1 MKRRIV
7 AVLCAVSMV
16 AAITAGC
23 GNKEAQD
30 TGKTETTDDAGS
42 QGEEDD
48 SQGEESGGNPGV
60 FVQAVNYMPTSLQPS
75 TASDDQT
82 TVTRPIYDSLFSETK
97 DGREYYL
104 ADSLEISEDGK
115 TYTLHFNDKATWS
128 DGEPI
133 GADDFLFTV
142 EYSALGSGGRS
153 SVKTVNNKEVTLT
166 KKDDKTMEF
175 VLPEPFATY
184 SMALARMTLLPAHVF
199 DNDPSKVD
207 DSGYFNST
215 DMVTSGAY
223 TVAEINE
230 DSIVYEAR
238 ENYYRGTP
246 SVKQVIMKTIGSG
259 STKQIA
265 FENNEINYLRI
276 TTADEVEK
284 YKEQSDKYNMYTIS
298 EARLNYLQVNPYGPT
313 KLSEDARKAI
323 FLALNQDEI
332 LEAAYGSDEL
342 VSPANSV
349 LTPDQSL
356 YDPDCKGFEQDLE
369 EAKKL
374 AESSGLTDK
383 PLVYI
388 YNADRPNMEEVAVVI
403 QQQLAAIGVQ
413 VNVEGVESSAFFQ
426 RFFAMLYKSGQEN
439 TWDLGTNGWDSE
451 RGPHL
456 GQSYTYLNNSSD
468 AWGWSDEIKKLAI
481 KVNSAASEDEAKE
494 AAKELQTKAN
504 GEYWEYPLTYT
515 NYIMVS
521 QKYVTGLDGSSIIPE
536 FNDYLPIEVK

>member
-7 AVLCAVSMV
+7 AVLCAVSM
-16 AAITAGC
+16 AAAMAAGC
-23 GNKEAQD
+23 GNKETQD
-30 TGKTETTDDAGS
+30 AGKTETEAGS
-42 QGEEDD
+42 QGDGTD
-48 SQGEESGGNPGV
+48 AKGEESGGNPGV

-133 GADDFLFTV
+133 GADDFLFSV
-142 EYSALGSGGRS
+142 AYGALSSGGRS

-166 KKDDKTMEF
+166 KKDDKTIEF

-238 ENYYRGTP
+238 DDYYRGTP
-246 SVKQVIMKTIGSG
+246 SVKKVIMKTIGSG

-298 EARLNYLQVNPYGPT
+298 EARLNYLQVNPYGPA
-313 KLSEDARKAI
+313 KLPENARKAI
-323 FLALNQDEI
+323 FLALDQDEI

-403 QQQLAAIGVQ
+403 QQQLAAIGVK

-481 KVNSAASEDEAKE
+481 KVNSAASEEEAKE

>member
-7 AVLCAVSMV
+7 AVLCAVSM
-16 AAITAGC
+16 AAVMAAGC
-23 GNKEAQD
+23 GNKETQD
-30 TGKTETTDDAGS
+30 AGKTETEVGS
-42 QGEEDD
+42 QGDGTD
-48 SQGEESGGNPGV
+48 AKGEESGGNPGV

-133 GADDFLFTV
+133 GADDFLFSV
-142 EYSALGSGGRS
+142 AYGALSSGGRS

-166 KKDDKTMEF
+166 KKDDKTIEF

-238 ENYYRGTP
+238 DDYYRGTP

-298 EARLNYLQVNPYGPT
+298 EARLNYLQVNPYGPA
-313 KLSEDARKAI
+313 KLPEDARKAI
-323 FLALNQDEI
+323 FLALDQDEI

-403 QQQLAAIGVQ
+403 QQQLAAIGVK

-481 KVNSAASEDEAKE
+481 KVNSAASEEEAKE

>member
-16 AAITAGC
+16 AAMTAGC

-30 TGKTETTDDAGS
+30 AGKTETTEGTDS
-42 QGEEDD
+42 QGKEED

-60 FVQAVNYMPTSLQPS
+60 FVQAVNYMPASLQPS

-115 TYTLHFNDKATWS
+115 TYTMHFNDKATWS
-128 DGEPI
+128 DGESI

-142 EYSALGSGGRS
+142 EYSALSSGGRS

-184 SMALARMTLLPAHVF
+184 SMALARLTLLPAHVF

-238 ENYYRGTP
+238 EDYYRGTP

-481 KVNSAASEDEAKE
+481 KVNSAASGDEAKE

>member
-16 AAITAGC
+16 AAMTAGC

-30 TGKTETTDDAGS
+30 TGKTETAEGTDS
-42 QGEEDD
+42 QGKEED

-60 FVQAVNYMPTSLQPS
+60 FVQAVNYMPASLQPS

-115 TYTLHFNDKATWS
+115 TYTMHFNDKATWS
-128 DGEPI
+128 DGESI

-142 EYSALGSGGRS
+142 EYSALSSGGRS

-184 SMALARMTLLPAHVF
+184 SMALARLTLLPAHVF

-238 ENYYRGTP
+238 EDYYRGTP

-481 KVNSAASEDEAKE
+481 KVNSAASGDEAKE

-536 FNDYLPIEVK
+536 FNDYLSIEVK

>member
-7 AVLCAVSMV
+7 AVLCAVSM
-16 AAITAGC
+16 AAALAAGC
-23 GNKEAQD
+23 GDKEAND
-30 TGKTETTDDAGS
+30 TKKTETTEGS
-42 QGEEDD
+42 G

-82 TVTRPIYDSLFSETK
+82 TVTRPIYDSLFAETR

-133 GADDFLFTV
+133 GADDFLFSV
-142 EYSALGSGGRS
+142 EYGALSSGGRS

-166 KKDDKTMEF
+166 KKDDKTIEF
-175 VLPEPFATY
+175 VLPEPFGTY
-184 SMALARMTLLPAHVF
+184 TMALARMTLLPAHVF

-207 DSGYFNST
+207 DSGYFNSA

-223 TVAEINE
+223 TVKEINE

-238 ENYYRGTP
+238 DDYYRGAP
-246 SVKQVIMKTIGSG
+246 SVKQVIMKTIGQG

-284 YKEQSDKYNMYTIS
+284 YKGQSDKYNMYTVS
-298 EARLNYLQVNPYGPT
+298 EARLNYLQVNPYGPAD
-313 KLSEDARKAI
+313 LSENARKAI
-323 FLALNQDEI
+323 FLALDQDEI

-403 QQQLAAIGVQ
+403 QQQLAAIGVE

-468 AWGWSDEIKKLAI
+468 AWGWSEEIKQLAV
-481 KVNSAASEDEAKE
+481 KVNSAATEDDAKA

-504 GEYWEYPLTYT
+504 EEYWEYPLTYT
-515 NYIMVS
+515 NYIMIS

>member
-7 AVLCAVSMV
+7 AVLCAVSM
-16 AAITAGC
+16 AAALAAGC
-23 GNKEAQD
+23 GDKEAND
-30 TGKTETTDDAGS
+30 TKKTETTEGS
-42 QGEEDD
+42 G

-82 TVTRPIYDSLFSETK
+82 TVTRPIYDSLFAETR

-133 GADDFLFTV
+133 GADDFLFSV
-142 EYSALGSGGRS
+142 EYGALSSGGRS

-166 KKDDKTMEF
+166 KKDDKTIEF
-175 VLPEPFATY
+175 VLPEPFGTY
-184 SMALARMTLLPAHVF
+184 TMALARMTLLPAHVF

-207 DSGYFNST
+207 DSGYFNSA

-223 TVAEINE
+223 TVKEINE

-238 ENYYRGTP
+238 DDYYRGTP
-246 SVKQVIMKTIGSG
+246 SVKQVIMKTIGQG

-284 YKEQSDKYNMYTIS
+284 YKGQSDKYNMYTVS
-298 EARLNYLQVNPYGPT
+298 EARLNYLQVNPYGPAD
-313 KLSEDARKAI
+313 LSENARKAI
-323 FLALNQDEI
+323 FLALDQDEI

-403 QQQLAAIGVQ
+403 QQQLAAIGVE

-468 AWGWSDEIKKLAI
+468 AWGWSEEIKQLAV
-481 KVNSAASEDEAKE
+481 KVNSAATEDDAKA

-504 GEYWEYPLTYT
+504 EEYWEYPLTYT
-515 NYIMVS
+515 NYIMIS

>member
-7 AVLCAVSMV
+7 AVLCAVSM
-16 AAITAGC
+16 AAALAAGC
-23 GNKEAQD
+23 GDKEAND
-30 TGKTETTDDAGS
+30 TKKTETTEGS
-42 QGEEDD
+42 G

-82 TVTRPIYDSLFSETK
+82 TVTRPIYDSLFAETR

-133 GADDFLFTV
+133 GADDFLFSV
-142 EYSALGSGGRS
+142 EYGALSSGGRS

-166 KKDDKTMEF
+166 KKDDKTIEF
-175 VLPEPFATY
+175 VLPEPFGTY
-184 SMALARMTLLPAHVF
+184 TMALARMTLLPAHVF

-207 DSGYFNST
+207 DSGYFNSA

-223 TVAEINE
+223 TVKEINE

-238 ENYYRGTP
+238 DDYYRGTP
-246 SVKQVIMKTIGSG
+246 SVKQVIMKTIGQG

-284 YKEQSDKYNMYTIS
+284 YKGQSDKYNMYTVS
-298 EARLNYLQVNPYGPT
+298 EARLNYLQVNPYGPAD
-313 KLSEDARKAI
+313 LSENARKAI
-323 FLALNQDEI
+323 FLALDQDEI

-403 QQQLAAIGVQ
+403 QQQLAAIGVE

-468 AWGWSDEIKKLAI
+468 AWGWSEEIKQLAV
-481 KVNSAASEDEAKE
+481 KVNSAATEDDAKA

-504 GEYWEYPLTYT
+504 EEYWEYPLTYT
-515 NYIMVS
+515 NYIMIS
-521 QKYVTGLDGSSIIPE
+521 QKDVTGLDGSSIIPE
-536 FNDYLPIEVK
+536 FNDYLPSEVK

>member
-7 AVLCAVSMV
+7 AVLCAVSM
-16 AAITAGC
+16 AAALAAGC
-23 GNKEAQD
+23 GDKEAND
-30 TGKTETTDDAGS
+30 TKKTETTEGS
-42 QGEEDD
+42 G

-60 FVQAVNYMPTSLQPS
+60 FVQAGNYMPTSLQPS

-82 TVTRPIYDSLFSETK
+82 TVTRPIYDSLFAETR

-133 GADDFLFTV
+133 GADDFLFSV
-142 EYSALGSGGRS
+142 EYGALSSGGRS

-166 KKDDKTMEF
+166 KKDDKTIEF
-175 VLPEPFATY
+175 VLPEPFGTY
-184 SMALARMTLLPAHVF
+184 TMALARMTLLPAHVF

-207 DSGYFNST
+207 DSGYFNSA

-223 TVAEINE
+223 TVKEINE

-238 ENYYRGTP
+238 DDYYRGTP
-246 SVKQVIMKTIGSG
+246 SVKQVIMKTIGQG

-284 YKEQSDKYNMYTIS
+284 YKGQSDKYNMYTVS
-298 EARLNYLQVNPYGPT
+298 EARLNYLQVNPYGPAD
-313 KLSEDARKAI
+313 LSEDARKAI
-323 FLALNQDEI
+323 FLALDQDEI

-403 QQQLAAIGVQ
+403 QQQLAAIGVE

-468 AWGWSDEIKKLAI
+468 AWGWSEEIKQLAV
-481 KVNSAASEDEAKE
+481 KVNSAASEDDAKA

-504 GEYWEYPLTYT
+504 EEYWEYPLTYT
-515 NYIMVS
+515 NYIMIS

>member
-7 AVLCAVSMV
+7 AVLCAVSM
-16 AAITAGC
+16 AAAMAAGC
-23 GNKEAQD
+23 GNKETQD
-30 TGKTETTDDAGS
+30 AGKTETEAGS
-42 QGEEDD
+42 QGDGTD
-48 SQGEESGGNPGV
+48 AKGEESGGNPGV

-104 ADSLEISEDGK
+104 ADSLGISEDGK

-133 GADDFLFTV
+133 GADDFLFSV
-142 EYSALGSGGRS
+142 AYGALSSGGRS

-166 KKDDKTMEF
+166 KKDDKTIEF

-238 ENYYRGTP
+238 DDYYRGTP
-246 SVKQVIMKTIGSG
+246 SVKKVIMKTIGSG

-298 EARLNYLQVNPYGPT
+298 EARLNYLQVNPYGPA
-313 KLSEDARKAI
+313 KLPEDARKAI
-323 FLALNQDEI
+323 FLALDQDEI

-403 QQQLAAIGVQ
+403 QQQLAAIGVK

-481 KVNSAASEDEAKE
+481 KVNSAASEEEAKE

>member
-7 AVLCAVSMV
+7 AVLCAVSM
-16 AAITAGC
+16 AAAMAAGC
-23 GNKEAQD
+23 GNKETQD
-30 TGKTETTDDAGS
+30 AGKTETEAGS
-42 QGEEDD
+42 QGDGTD
-48 SQGEESGGNPGV
+48 AKGEESGGNPGV

-133 GADDFLFTV
+133 GADDFLFSV
-142 EYSALGSGGRS
+142 AYGALSSGGRS

-166 KKDDKTMEF
+166 KKDDKTIEF

-184 SMALARMTLLPAHVF
+184 SMALARMTLLPAHIF

-238 ENYYRGTP
+238 DDYYRGTP
-246 SVKQVIMKTIGSG
+246 SVKKVIMKTIGSG

-298 EARLNYLQVNPYGPT
+298 EARLNYLQVNPYGPA
-313 KLSEDARKAI
+313 KLPEDARKAI
-323 FLALNQDEI
+323 FLALDQDEI

-403 QQQLAAIGVQ
+403 QQQLAAIGVK

-481 KVNSAASEDEAKE
+481 KVNSAASEEEAKE

>member
-7 AVLCAVSMV
+7 AVLCAVSM
-16 AAITAGC
+16 AAALAAGC
-23 GNKEAQD
+23 GDKEAND
-30 TGKTETTDDAGS
+30 TKKTETTEGS
-42 QGEEDD
+42 G

-82 TVTRPIYDSLFSETK
+82 TVTRPIYDSLFAETR

-133 GADDFLFTV
+133 GADDFLFSV
-142 EYSALGSGGRS
+142 EYGALSSGGRS
-153 SVKTVNNKEVTLT
+153 SVKTVNSKEVTLT
-166 KKDDKTMEF
+166 KKDDKTIEF
-175 VLPEPFATY
+175 VLPEPFGTY
-184 SMALARMTLLPAHVF
+184 TMALARMTLLPAHVF

-207 DSGYFNST
+207 DSGYFNSA

-223 TVAEINE
+223 TVKEINE

-238 ENYYRGTP
+238 DDYYRGTP
-246 SVKQVIMKTIGSG
+246 SVKQVIMKTIGQG

-284 YKEQSDKYNMYTIS
+284 YKGQSDKYNMYTVS
-298 EARLNYLQVNPYGPT
+298 EARLNYLQVNPYGPAD
-313 KLSEDARKAI
+313 LSEDARKAI
-323 FLALNQDEI
+323 FLALDQDEI

-403 QQQLAAIGVQ
+403 QQQLAAIGVE

-468 AWGWSDEIKKLAI
+468 AWGWSEEIKQLAV
-481 KVNSAASEDEAKE
+481 KVNSATTEDDAKA

-504 GEYWEYPLTYT
+504 EEYWEYPLTYT
-515 NYIMVS
+515 NYIMIS